1 MKVQEILRDMM
12 NLIDG
17 VQSAPAEHQ
26 EPEYAN
32 TPHEHVAPP
41 EAAYPAGDDMHHSK
55 NPADIRTNA
64 PSMYPAHQHQP
75 KE

>member
-41 EAAYPAGDDMHHSK
+41 EA
-55 NPADIRTNA
+55 
-64 PSMYPAHQHQP
+64 
-75 KE
+75 

>member
-17 VQSAPAEHQ
+17 VQSAPVDQQ

-32 TPHEHVAPP
+32 TPHEIVTPP
-41 EAAYPAGDDMHHSK
+41 DAAYPAGNDMHHSK

-64 PSMYPAHQHQP
+64 PSMYPDYQA
-75 KE
+75 KN

>member
-1 MKVQEILRDMM
+1 MKVQELLRDMM
-12 NLIDG
+12 NFIDG
-17 VQSAPAEHQ
+17 VESGPAEHK

-32 TPHEHVAPP
+32 TPHEQVAPP
-41 EAAYPAGDDMHHSK
+41 EAAHPAGNYLHHSK

-64 PSMYPAHQHQP
+64 PSMYPNHQHQP